1 MRVNSQESSKNFSAI
16 DQFMARKSQSKESLN
31 SEPRIGGR
39 NNNVKQRNTEMV
51 SHRKTPREKN
61 MINYDSEF
69 EMEMLD
75 MS

>member
-39 NNNVKQRNTEMV
+39 NNAKQRNTEMIPL
-51 SHRKTPREKN
+51 RKTPREKN